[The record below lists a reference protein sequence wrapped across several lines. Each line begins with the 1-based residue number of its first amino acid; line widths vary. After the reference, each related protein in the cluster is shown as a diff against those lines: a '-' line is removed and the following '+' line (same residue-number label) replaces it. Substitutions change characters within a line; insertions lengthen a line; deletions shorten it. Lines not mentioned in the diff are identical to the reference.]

1 MELDREDH
9 ELRDLVSQTLENKG
23 VLGDIRAQLRASI
36 FLALDDEEKLT
47 SYLKTKNNKLTSFLE
62 SSNGR
67 QAFTL
72 IVELL
77 EHFNLKHS
85 LAVLTQ
91 EAGLAAAGVTTL
103 RDSSDN
109 LNDKKCVKISD
120 ANPDAVEPK
129 LVKLLKDST
138 NTTPK

>member
-91 EAGLAAAGVTTL
+91 EAGLAAAGVTTS

-120 ANPDAVEPK
+120 ANRPQW
-129 LVKLLKDST
+129 SQSS
-138 NTTPK
+138 